1 MATNLTSLSY
11 FSAVMPVVKFFP
23 PCHLLDMIVKFSK
36 SMEIDYSFQRKK
48 LEAAEWNDAIPVPT
62 IWPPLS
68 SKFCG

>member
-11 FSAVMPVVKFFP
+11 FSAVMPV
-23 PCHLLDMIVKFSK
+23 K

-48 LEAAEWNDAIPVPT
+48 LEAAEWNDVIPVPT
-62 IWPPLS
+62 IGPPLS